1 MKKRTISAIILLI
14 ILIGSILISYKAFG
28 IVMLI
33 SSILGFRELVNI
45 KYGEIPVKRIMK
57 KVPFLQEQ
65 DLIDF
70 ENNIISL
77 TEKGFLLSNTVISE
91 FI

>member
-1 MKKRTISAIILLI
+1 
-14 ILIGSILISYKAFG
+14 
-28 IVMLI
+28 MLR
-33 SSILGFRELVNI
+33 LRLKQGLDLDELNI
-45 KYGEIPVKRIMK
+45 KYGETPVKRIMK